1 MAKLSL
7 DDRLNQIAVSYTHL
21 ECPRCG
27 AMVSDKAKQC
37 VHCGEVLIP
46 EEKKYCMECGAEL
59 IEGMSEC
66 PNCGCPVEE
75 Q

>member
-1 MAKLSL
+1 MAM
-7 DDRLNQIAVSYTHL
+7 V

-27 AMVSDKAKQC
+27 AMVSDKAKKC

-66 PNCGCPVEE
+66 LSVF
-75 Q
+75 QRKIIILKRTS